1 METFEEKQFDFSE
14 WGAFF
19 AFGNKQ
25 LEEWRWSTDIKDL
38 IDLWNWLIAKKSN
51 YKEMLEAFDKHNK
64 EQSELKVSTIWLE
77 KIIKYE
83 LNNYEC
89 NYLWYIEDNVYE
101 VLAEYWANKELVN
114 SIFKRQWKTTF

>member
-1 METFEEKQFDFSE
+1 METFKEKQFNFSK

-19 AFGNKQ
+19 AFSNKQ
-25 LEEWRWSTDIKDL
+25 LEEWRWSTELKDL
-38 IDLWNWLIAKKSN
+38 IDLWWWFIAKKSN
-51 YKEMLEAFDKHNK
+51 YKEMLEALEKHGE
-64 EQSELKVSTIWLE
+64 EQRQLRIKAIWLE

-101 VLAEYWANKELVN
+101 VLAEYWASKELVD